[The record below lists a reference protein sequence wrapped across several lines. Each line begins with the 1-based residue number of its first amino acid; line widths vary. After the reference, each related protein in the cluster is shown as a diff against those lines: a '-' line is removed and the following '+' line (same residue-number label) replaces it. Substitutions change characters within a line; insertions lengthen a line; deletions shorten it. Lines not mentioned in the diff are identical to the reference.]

1 MAVTIKQLSAYLG
14 LSPSAVSKALNGYG
28 DISLETRN
36 RVLAAAAKLG
46 YRPSAIA
53 RGLKTGR
60 TFNLGV
66 VFSEYSGSGFT
77 HSYFSPILENFKA
90 EAERRGYDITFISRT
105 VHAGGRGPLTYLQH
119 AHYRN
124 VEGLC
129 LVCCEFNEAQVQEL
143 ALSSMP
149 LVTVDHPF
157 PGRPCV
163 ASENTQGME
172 SLVRHVVSMG
182 HQKIAM
188 VYGSP
193 SAATT
198 LRVNS
203 FLKVMA
209 ASGLQ
214 VPQAYLVESLYHN
227 PGAVRRGVEQLLRLE
242 DRPSCIL
249 LPDDFASLGGMEA
262 IQAMGLS
269 IPQDISIAGFDG
281 VPVLQMLQPRLTTVA
296 QDTARI
302 GQEAARLLIAQIEDP
317 DTRQVDI
324 TPVPTTLLPGDTVA
338 RYPS

>member
-1 MAVTIKQLSAYLG
+1 MAVTIKQLSAHLG
-14 LSPSAVSKALNGYG
+14 ISPSAVSKALNGYG
-28 DISLETRN
+28 DISPETRD

-66 VFSEYSGSGFT
+66 VYSEYSGSGFT

-105 VHAGGRGPLTYLQH
+105 VRAGGREALTYLQH
-119 AHYRN
+119 AHYRD
-124 VEGLC
+124 VDGLC
-129 LVCCEFNEAQVQEL
+129 LVCCEFSEPQVQEL
-143 ALSSMP
+143 ALSPMP

-163 ASENTQGME
+163 ASENQVGMA
-172 SLVRHVVSMG
+172 SLVQHVMSLG
-182 HQKIAM
+182 HRKIAM

-193 SAATT
+193 SVATT
-198 LRVNS
+198 QRMQS
-203 FLKVMA
+203 FKAAMA
-209 ASGLQ
+209 ANGLHT
-214 VPQAYLVESLYHN
+214 PQGYLLESLYHN
-227 PGAVRRGVEQLLRLE
+227 PEAVRRAVEQLLKLK
-242 DRPSCIL
+242 DRPTCIL

-262 IQAMGLS
+262 IQALGLS

-281 VPVLQMLQPRLTTVA
+281 VPVLQMLRPRLTTVA

-302 GQEAARLLIAQIEDP
+302 GQEAARLLVGQIEEP
-317 DTRQVDI
+317 DTPQPDI
-324 TPVPTTLLPGDTVA
+324 TPIPTTLLPGETVA
-338 RYPS
+338 PHPS